1 MNFLS
6 ILASI
11 FVEEDASRDIVH
23 SAPKNLTHHYR
34 DDLPNLFLDEVW
46 VATEYKISKFSIEKY
61 KYQSDREYLE
71 NLVALY
77 LELYKENRDI
87 LSKRESWSIVPVP
100 MHWSRYMIR
109 GFDHMRLIALELSE
123 KLDIQTISPLRTNY
137 RPRQS
142 MMKRSSRLA
151 NKKNAFTIQS
161 GFSTL
166 PDNIILIDDV
176 ISSGSTANAC
186 AEVLKKAGVKRVI
199 SWFIASNN

>member
-1 MNFLS
+1 MNLPS

-11 FVEEDASRDIVH
+11 FVEEDASRDMVH
-23 SAPKNLTHHYR
+23 SAPKDLTHHYR

-87 LSKRESWSIVPVP
+87 LSKKESWSIVPVP

-142 MMKRSSRLA
+142 TMKRASRLA

>member
-87 LSKRESWSIVPVP
+87 LSKKESWSIVPVP

>member
-1 MNFLS
+1 MNLPS

-11 FVEEDASRDIVH
+11 FVEEDASRDMVH
-23 SAPKNLTHHYR
+23 SAPKNLTHHYK

-87 LSKRESWSIVPVP
+87 LSKKESWSIVPVP

-142 MMKRSSRLA
+142 MMKRASRLA
-151 NKKNAFTIQS
+151 NKKNAFTIQR

-186 AEVLKKAGVKRVI
+186 AEILKK
-199 SWFIASNN
+199 S

>member
-123 KLDIQTISPLRTNY
+123 KLDIHTISPLRTNY

>member
-1 MNFLS
+1 MNLPS

-11 FVEEDASRDIVH
+11 FVEEDASRDMVH
-23 SAPKNLTHHYR
+23 SAPKNLTHHYK

-87 LSKRESWSIVPVP
+87 LSKKESWSIVPVP

-151 NKKNAFTIQS
+151 NKKNAFTIQR

>member
-1 MNFLS
+1 MNLLS

-11 FVEEDASRDIVH
+11 FVEEDASRDMVH

-87 LSKRESWSIVPVP
+87 LSKKESWSIVPVP

-109 GFDHMRLIALELSE
+109 GFDHMRLIALDLSE
-123 KLDIQTISPLRTNY
+123 KIDIQTISPLRTNY

-142 MMKRSSRLA
+142 MMKRASRLA
-151 NKKNAFTIQS
+151 NKKNAFTIQR